1 MAGPP
6 AGRSSPKR
14 AGAYGSFMVLNDRLR
29 PPPPVTPPPP
39 GGLVIAHRGGLA
51 HAPENSLAAIRVAA
65 LRGADAVELDVR
77 LHRGRLVC
85 AHDRGQDGPDA
96 AEALGVALALGLR
109 VELDLK
115 SAGADGAPERVVR
128 LLDDAGAHTRA
139 WVSTFHPL
147 TAWRLRHADPRV
159 VVGWSIARSPVQR
172 LPLAVGWARWLGVQ
186 IVAPEHGLLTRGRIA
201 AWHGTGLVV
210 EAWGLPRHAV
220 PGCLELGL
228 SVVVDHVE

>member
-1 MAGPP
+1 
-6 AGRSSPKR
+6 
-14 AGAYGSFMVLNDRLR
+14 MVLPARLR
-29 PPPPVTPPPP
+29 PPPPVTPAPPP
-39 GGLVIAHRGGLA
+39 GLVIAHRAGLA

-65 LRGADAVELDVR
+65 DRGADAVELDVR

-96 AEALGVALALGLR
+96 ADALDLALGLGLR

-115 SAGADGAPERVVR
+115 SAGVDGALERVVG
-128 LLDDAGAHTRA
+128 LLDDARAHART

-147 TAWRLRHADPRV
+147 AAWRLRHADPRV
-159 VVGWSIARSPVQR
+159 VVGWAIARSAVER
-172 LPLAVGWARWLGVQ
+172 LPLAESWARWLGVQ
-186 IVAPEHGLLTRGRIA
+186 VVEPEYGLLTGERIA
-201 AWHGTGLVV
+201 AWHGTDLVV

-220 PGCLELGL
+220 RGCLDQGL

>member
-1 MAGPP
+1 
-6 AGRSSPKR
+6 
-14 AGAYGSFMVLNDRLR
+14 MVLHDRLR
-29 PPPPVTPPPP
+29 PPPPVTPAPP

-51 HAPENSLAAIRVAA
+51 HAPENSLAAIRVASA
-65 LRGADAVELDVR
+65 RGADAVELDVR
-77 LHRGRLVC
+77 LHGGRLVC
-85 AHDRGQDGPDA
+85 AHDRGQEGPLA
-96 AEALGVALALGLR
+96 AEALELALGLGLR

-115 SAGADGAPERVVR
+115 SGGADGAVERVVR
-128 LLDDAGAHTRA
+128 LLDDVGAHARA

-147 TAWRLRHADPRV
+147 TAWKLRQADPRV
-159 VVGWSIARSPVQR
+159 VVGWSIARSPIQR

-186 IVAPEHGLLTRGRIA
+186 VVAPEHGLLTGGRIA

-220 PGCLELGL
+220 RGCLDQGL